1 MSKAF
6 CILIDDPRQVRW
18 SPEYIGFR
26 MLDRVVGEA
35 PKDEHT
41 ERVPYSNVTYD
52 FDDYYGISSYGE
64 RTITYKFDLVEFDA
78 QKRQYAEIELRKHLR
93 WRGYR
98 RLEDAQYPD
107 FYFEVRA
114 PIIGCD
120 KSSVPGVL
128 IVTIT
133 FRAAPAMLLRGDE
146 LVPPSMQ
153 RYPDVNGDGH
163 VTAADAALILT
174 AAENIA
180 AGKPSGLTAWRE
192 LLADAD
198 LDGTITAEDSAIVL
212 QYAAAVS
219 AGQIEDSEASWQ
231 LFLRHWL
238 TVKRGIV

>member
-1 MSKAF
+1 MNRAF
-6 CILIDDPRQVRW
+6 CILIDNDPHRFRW
-18 SPEYIGFR
+18 SPEMLGFR
-26 MLDRVVGEA
+26 MISREIGEA
-35 PKDEHT
+35 PKDDHT

-52 FDDYYGISSYGE
+52 FDDYYGLSSYGE
-64 RTITYKFDLVEFDA
+64 RTLTYKFDLVKMDPRS
-78 QKRQYAEIELRKHLR
+78 RQYAELELRKQLR

-114 PIIGCD
+114 PKFTFD
-120 KSSVPGVL
+120 KSVFGVL
-128 IVTIT
+128 IVTVT
-133 FRAAPAMLLRGDE
+133 FKANPAMLIRGGE
-146 LVPPSMQ
+146 IVPPSQQ
-153 RYPDVNGDGH
+153 RYPDIDGDGK
-163 VTAADAALILT
+163 VTAADASLILT

-180 AGKPSGLTAWRE
+180 AGLDSGLTAAQE

-198 LDGTITAEDSAIVL
+198 LDGEITARDSALVL